1 MFIMVI
7 KCTTTVYHVKRMSNL
22 EIFVGFTMLILQN
35 LHWFHKN
42 LSWFHINLCSSA
54 GWESHLER
62 NGFFPPLSAAQMGF
76 WSRNFAG
83 IKLGYGSLTRK
94 QNKKL
99 CWILVRSPTWPT
111 YIRIWFELISWDLR
125 EKCSNRAWCYSKLE
139 LHKHVIKDCDK
150 ALELNPSTLQAY
162 LYKGVASHL

>member
-1 MFIMVI
+1 MYHNCLSCQKNVQSWDFCWVHYVDSAKPTLIPQKPKLIPHKPMFI
-7 KCTTTVYHVKRMSNL
+7 
-22 EIFVGFTMLILQN
+22 
-35 LHWFHKN
+35 
-42 LSWFHINLCSSA
+42 SWLRISSRKK
-54 GWESHLER
+54 WV
-62 NGFFPPLSAAQMGF
+62 FPPLLAAQMGF

-94 QNKKL
+94 QNTKL
-99 CWILVRSPTWPT
+99 CWILVRSPPWPT
-111 YIRIWFELISWDLR
+111 YIRIGFELISWDLR

-150 ALELNPSTLQAY
+150 ALELNPSTLEAY